1 VQNGVVAEVG
11 GHGCLGSVG
20 QQVEQSF
27 SYFPHRIHCLAAQFQ
42 IHPNLVYKWRK
53 QLLDGAIALFD
64 TPQTPRDPAGSQA
77 EIALLYEQIGRLNVE
92 LDWLNNKVD

>member
-1 VQNGVVAEVG
+1 MSKRKIQHSAAFRAKVALAALKETRTVP
-11 GHGCLGSVG
+11 
-20 QQVEQSF
+20 Q
-27 SYFPHRIHCLAAQFQ
+27 LAAQFQ

-64 TPQTPRDPAGSQA
+64 APQTPRAPEASQA

-92 LDWLNNKVD
+92 LDWLKKKVD